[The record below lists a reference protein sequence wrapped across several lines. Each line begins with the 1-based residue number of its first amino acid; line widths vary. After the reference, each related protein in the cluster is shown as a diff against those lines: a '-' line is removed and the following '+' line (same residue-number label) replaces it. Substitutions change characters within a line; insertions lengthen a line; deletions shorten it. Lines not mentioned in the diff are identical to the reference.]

1 MILSDHAVW
10 SMVGA
15 VMVRYFIVIGSMISE
30 MVWLNIE
37 KNVRL
42 ERFNIL
48 APPVIDSDPEV
59 HGSVVTVSM
68 ITPFIF
74 RGATFTVRTVSIV
87 VMIMIDHLLYHV
99 FGACCELCFGSTNLF
114 AYMFG
119 HTLNI
124 ASSGAWLACLRIA
137 ELSEEFF

>member
-1 MILSDHAVW
+1 
-10 SMVGA
+10 MVGA
-15 VMVRYFIVIGSMISE
+15 VIIHYFIGVVSMISE

-74 RGATFTVRTVSIV
+74 RGATFTVRTVTPFAFRRTTFSV
-87 VMIMIDHLLYHV
+87 RTRIM
-99 FGACCELCFGSTNLF
+99 T
-114 AYMFG
+114 MFG
-119 HTLNI
+119 VFYAFVPLCSICGVLARHGFVGILLHHLVDTLLNRVF
-124 ASSGAWLACLRIA
+124 WW
-137 ELSEEFF
+137 